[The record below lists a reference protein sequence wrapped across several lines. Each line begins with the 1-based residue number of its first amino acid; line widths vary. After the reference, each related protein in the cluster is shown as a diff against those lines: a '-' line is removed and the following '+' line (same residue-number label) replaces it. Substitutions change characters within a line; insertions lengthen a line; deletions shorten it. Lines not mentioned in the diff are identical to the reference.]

1 MDKCI
6 KGPQSVKPNAGND
19 TPQSTVSPSEIIII
33 SGFLGSGKTTL
44 LKRFLDWELDRGIK
58 PLVIMSE
65 FGDFDVDGAIIA
77 DERLEIVA
85 ITGGCICCSNKDELA
100 DAISTMTRT
109 TPGSRIYIET
119 TGLADPAGVLAAIT
133 PFIRPETANV
143 KKVLVVYDAA
153 RHGQFDRDQ
162 ILVEK
167 QVLTADRILVNKC
180 DLVTEGLGALAADL
194 SEINPSAAISQTVKC
209 DIEIEGAVAGTTGCF
224 ASSRIEEGTGDAY
237 KSFAFQFDTRLYR
250 QPFEKWL
257 STLPKDVIRV
267 KGFIRFE
274 EESGTFEVQATS
286 SQYDVTLFP
295 TVQWMDSTLV
305 AITHPMQADDLL
317 AGLRECVPH
326 SKDW

>member
-1 MDKCI
+1 MNQNS
-6 KGPQSVKPNAGND
+6 GNNAQPN
-19 TPQSTVSPSEIIII
+19 TSEPSEIIII

-44 LKRFLDWELDRGIK
+44 LKRFLDWELDRGMK
-58 PLVIMSE
+58 PLVIISE

-77 DERLEIVA
+77 DERLQIRA

-100 DAISTMTRT
+100 DAIQTMTRND
-109 TPGSRIYIET
+109 PGSRIYIET
-119 TGLADPAGVLAAIT
+119 TGLADPAGVLATIT
-133 PFIRPETANV
+133 PLIGPATTIV

-153 RHGQFDRDQ
+153 RHGKFDRDQ

-180 DLVTEGLGALAADL
+180 DLASEGLDSLVVNL
-194 SEINPSAAISQTVKC
+194 SEINPSATILQTVNCDIDIEEAIS
-209 DIEIEGAVAGTTGCF
+209 GTTGCF
-224 ASSRIEEGTGDAY
+224 ASNRMGEATDDAY

-250 QPFEKWL
+250 ESFEKWL

-274 EESGTFEVQATS
+274 EESGIFEVQATS
-286 SQYDVTLFP
+286 DQYNITLFP
-295 TVQWMDSTLV
+295 TVRWMDSTLV
-305 AITHPMQADDLL
+305 VISHPMQADDLL

-326 SKDW
+326 